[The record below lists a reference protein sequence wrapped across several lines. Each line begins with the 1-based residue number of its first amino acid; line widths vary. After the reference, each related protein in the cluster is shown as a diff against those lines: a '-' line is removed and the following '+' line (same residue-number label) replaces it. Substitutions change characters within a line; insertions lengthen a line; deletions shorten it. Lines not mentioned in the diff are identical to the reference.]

1 MTGGKFL
8 LGIAGVFL
16 VRSAFALEFL
26 SVNEPAAILYDAP
39 STKAQKL
46 FVLSTGY
53 PVEVVVKLEGW
64 TKVRDDTGE
73 FAWVEN
79 SRLSDRR
86 TVMVKASSAEIRQG
100 PTESSPVAFT
110 AEKGVY
116 LDLLELS
123 AGWAKVRHRDGASG
137 FVKVSQIW
145 GL

>member
-53 PVEVVVKLEGW
+53 PVEVVVK
-64 TKVRDDTGE
+64 
-73 FAWVEN
+73 
-79 SRLSDRR
+79 
-86 TVMVKASSAEIRQG
+86 ASSAEIRQG